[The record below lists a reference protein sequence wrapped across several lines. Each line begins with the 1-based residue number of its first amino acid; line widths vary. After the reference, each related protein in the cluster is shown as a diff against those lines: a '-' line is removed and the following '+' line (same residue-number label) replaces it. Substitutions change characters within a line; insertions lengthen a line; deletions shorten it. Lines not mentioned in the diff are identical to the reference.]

1 MFIAVVCLTSAILA
15 TRVVY
20 MCYSLLKLAPG
31 ALDLSQ
37 AEKRALLCK
46 AVQIENVSLN
56 TVLDEQS
63 CHFGNLLSFT

>member
-1 MFIAVVCLTSAILA
+1 
-15 TRVVY
+15 

-37 AEKRALLCK
+37 A
-46 AVQIENVSLN
+46 VQIENFSLN

-63 CHFGNLLSFT
+63 CHFG